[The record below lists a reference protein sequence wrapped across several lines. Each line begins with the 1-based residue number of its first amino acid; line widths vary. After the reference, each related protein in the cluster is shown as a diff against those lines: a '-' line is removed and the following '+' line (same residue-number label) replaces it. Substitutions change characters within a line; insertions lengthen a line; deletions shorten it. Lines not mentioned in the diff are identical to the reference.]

1 MERKLVMTS
10 CFTTSS
16 WGLVEMSLLLTDD
29 VVGFDMLSDGWDVD
43 RECRKYVPDIDLKL
57 DYYDH
62 EELLVPLLI
71 AKCPVSVSIEVGNFL

>member
-1 MERKLVMTS
+1 MES

-16 WGLVEMSLLLTDD
+16 WGLVEMSILLTGD
-29 VVGFDMLSDGWDVD
+29 VVEFDMLSEGWDID

-71 AKCPVSVSIEVGNFL
+71 AKCPVSVSI